1 MPKHKWLK
9 PGPKI
14 ETPNGT
20 YFKSKLWGCS
30 TLQLQQITGIK
41 CRTIHRWQ
49 RRLQVGDS
57 LGIVKRQRKPPRFSL
72 VEKRK

>member
-1 MPKHKWLK
+1 MPKYKWLK

-20 YFKSKLWGCS
+20 FLKSKLWGQS

-41 CRTIHRWQ
+41 CRTIYRWQ
-49 RRLQVGDS
+49 KRLKVGDS

-72 VEKRK
+72 VEGGK